1 MKQPTLIKITGV
13 IDNLQRWDG
22 EENFIMG
29 SGTKAVGGVAAIS
42 AAAGVTSAT
51 AGVTSAAAGL
61 AGAAASAAINTS
73 DTEDPVEFFTCT
85 LGDKKIFGRFGIVSF
100 RKGDDVTMAVE
111 EHADYWE
118 AYAVCRPKDRSIWMY
133 PHCGR
138 GIAAYWKMSVKLSL
152 FASIT
157 MFVIMMA
164 LMSLFFLFDHSP
176 DWSRYFRMWINFAP
190 LSVSTLLTVFGV
202 TALVFAKFGRLSSTI
217 FKTLGMN
224 KPDHVDLPQYLKT
237 YIKNNTLSDSER
249 RKYDFYSRWVY
260 RY

>member
-13 IDNLQRWDG
+13 IDNLQRWYG
-22 EENFIMG
+22 EENFVMG

-42 AAAGVTSAT
+42 AA

-100 RKGDDVTMAVE
+100 RKGDDVIMAVE

-118 AYAVCRPKDRSIWMY
+118 AYAVCRPKDRHIWMY
-133 PHCGR
+133 PHCSR
-138 GIAAYWKMSVKLSL
+138 GIRAYWSVYTKRIILGSL
-152 FASIT
+152 IISQIA
-157 MFVIMMA
+157 MA
-164 LMSLFFLFDHSP
+164 AMSLFFLFGNTP
-176 DWSRYFRMWINFAP
+176 NWNLFLKMWIYFTP
-190 LSVSTLLTVFGV
+190 GSIGMLSVIFGV
-202 TALVFAKFGRLSSTI
+202 GTLYLSKSAYLASTI
-217 FKTLGMN
+217 FNALGFN
-224 KPDHVDLPQYLKT
+224 NPNNVDLEKRLKT
-237 YIKNNTLSDSER
+237 YLDNHTISDNER
-249 RKYDFYSRWVY
+249 RGYSFYSRWVY